1 MCPPK
6 PEVTEP
12 WGPGHISLV
21 RFLLTVTKILG
32 NEDRKPIKVCV
43 WGGIKNCLEW
53 LLYAITSVFA
63 NYCVNNTFNKAIGI
77 LKTILLRDIV
87 PIYYMRITENFASA
101 ALRSISKA
109 RTFRMRD

>member
-1 MCPPK
+1 MCSPE

-21 RFLLTVTKILG
+21 RFLLTATKILG
-32 NEDRKPIKVCV
+32 NEDGKPIKK
-43 WGGIKNCLEW
+43 GGIKNCLEW
-53 LLYAITSVFA
+53 ILYAITSVFA

-77 LKTILLRDIV
+77 LKTILLSDIAS
-87 PIYYMRITENFASA
+87 IYYMRITENFASA
-101 ALRSISKA
+101 ALQSISKA